1 MAAAD
6 VLGKL
11 TIAEKAALCVGRDF
25 WSMQGVER
33 LGVPSIVL
41 TDGPHGVRRQA
52 GGEDGG
58 LRGSAP
64 ATCFPTGSAL
74 AATWDVA
81 LLEEVGEALG
91 REARALGVSVLL
103 GPGANLKRTPLCGR
117 DFEYLSEDPLL
128 SGELA
133 GAWIRGVQA
142 QGVAA
147 SLKHYAANNQEH
159 RRYSVDALIDERALR
174 ELYLASWE
182 RAVATG
188 RPWTVMAAYNRLNGE
203 YCTESRFLLTEVLR
217 DQWGFDGIVM
227 SDWGAVDERVPALA
241 AGLDLEMPGY
251 GGGSELLIARALADG
266 RLAEATLDRS
276 VARLLALIDRTAGAR
291 EEGHGYDADAHHE
304 LARRASAA
312 ATVLLKNAGGLLPLA
327 PGADLAVVGAFA
339 AEPRYQGAGSSGVTP
354 HRVEAALPALGDGV
368 PYAPGYDIAAEAPD
382 PALLEQ
388 AREVARG
395 RDAVVVFAGLTEAYE
410 TEGYDRRHLRLP
422 PAHDALIEAVAEVNE
437 HVVVVLANGAPVE
450 LPWRDRVPA
459 IVEGYLGGQ
468 AGGRAVADV
477 LTGAAEPGGRLAE
490 TFPARWE
497 EHPLHGMPMG
507 PRVSEYRESLY
518 VGYRAAGVDEA
529 FPFGHGLSY
538 TTFSWSEPAVDA
550 HGSVPDAEDL
560 AVTVTLT
567 VTNTGERA
575 GSDVVQLYVHDAEST
590 AFRPEHELRAF
601 AKVQLEPGASEEV
614 ALRLDRR
621 AFAFWDPGH
630 HDWVV
635 EPGRFELRAGASAR
649 DIRGVAAVEIAAGP
663 ATLAPSARA
672 AVPGPAPPA
681 SRGAFAALLDR
692 ALPENGPDTPGGFTR
707 NTPLSDMRRSPV
719 IRAVGMA
726 MRRHMTDADG
736 RLEPLFESMLDDGV
750 PRMLPML
757 TRNAVTRDLAEGLV
771 ALANGRA
778 VGGVR
783 RSLSAVLERLSARG

>member
-1 MAAAD
+1 VAAAD
-6 VLGKL
+6 ALGKL
-11 TIAEKAALCVGRDF
+11 TLAEKAALCVGRDF
-25 WSMQGVER
+25 WSMEGVER

-52 GGEDGG
+52 SGEDAG

-117 DFEYLSEDPLL
+117 NFEYLSEDPLL

-159 RRYSVDALIDERALR
+159 RRYSVDALIDDRALR

-188 RPWTVMAAYNRLNGE
+188 RPWTVMAAYNRVNGA

-217 DQWGFDGIVM
+217 EQWGFDGIVM

-251 GGGSELLIARALADG
+251 GGESAATIARAVADG
-266 RLAEATLDRS
+266 RLGEATLDRA
-276 VARLLALIDRTAGAR
+276 VGRLLALIERTEGAR
-291 EEGHGYDADAHHE
+291 AEGYAYDEAAHHE
-304 LARRASAA
+304 LARRAAA
-312 ATVLLKNAGGLLPLA
+312 GATVLLKNAGGLLPLA
-327 PGADLAVVGAFA
+327 AGADLAVVGAFA
-339 AEPRYQGAGSSGVTP
+339 ADPRYQGAGSSGVTP
-354 HRVEAALPALGDGV
+354 HRVDAALPALGASV
-368 PYAPGYDIAAEAPD
+368 AYAPGYDVAAEAPD
-382 PALLEQ
+382 AALLDQ
-388 AREVARG
+388 ARELARG
-395 RDAVVVFAGLTEAYE
+395 RAAVVVFVGLTEAYE
-410 TEGYDRRHLRLP
+410 TEGYDRQHLRLP
-422 PAHDALIEAVAEVNE
+422 PAHDALVEAVAEVNE

-459 IVEGYLGGQ
+459 IVEAHLGGQ

-518 VGYRAAGVDEA
+518 VGYRLAGVDEA

-538 TTFSWSEPAVDA
+538 TTFSWSEPSVDA
-550 HGSVPDAEDL
+550 EGPVSDADDL

-567 VTNTGERA
+567 VTNTGARA
-575 GSDVVQLYVHDAEST
+575 GSDVVQLYVHDVEST
-590 AFRPEHELRAF
+590 PFRPEHELRAF
-601 AKVQLEPGASEEV
+601 AKVHVEPGASEEV
-614 ALRLDRR
+614 ALALDRR

-630 HDWVV
+630 GDWVV

-649 DIRGVAAVEIAAGP
+649 DIRRVAELEIVAGP
-663 ATLAPSARA
+663 ATVAPSERA
-672 AVPGPAPPA
+672 AVPGPVPPA

-692 ALPENGPDTPGGFTR
+692 ALPENGPDVPGGFTR
-707 NTPLSDMRRSPV
+707 NTPLSDMHRSPV
-719 IRAVGMA
+719 IRAVGA
-726 MRRHMTDADG
+726 ALRRHVTDAEG
-736 RLEPLFESMLDDGV
+736 RLEPLFASMLDDAV

-757 TRNAVTRDLAEGLV
+757 THNAVTRDLAEGLV

-783 RSLSAVLERLSARG
+783 HTLSAVLERLSARR